1 MIKVKANRFPRVS
14 LAIFLTLCGLSWIH
28 LISDTQMSLIDSD
41 IFASSFE
48 FLGKLVGKGLGRD
61 AAGLSWESWSRA
73 FFLGL
78 TTVKM
83 SILAIGMASLP
94 CLLML
99 TPATRTLVFEN
110 VEGSKKLSNK
120 FFFYVFKGLFTLT
133 RSIPEVVW
141 VMVII
146 FVLRPGIFTGA
157 LALAIHNFG
166 VLGRLS
172 SEVVENMDEG
182 PIRSLRA
189 SGASTLQVL
198 FYGVIP
204 EVLPKFLTYVLYRW
218 EVIIR
223 TTVVVGVLAADGLGR
238 QFRLSMSWFHY
249 DDVGVLI
256 MSYIILVLIVDAV
269 SAILRRLSN

>member
-1 MIKVKANRFPRVS
+1 MIKVKTNSFLRGSFV
-14 LAIFLTLCGLSWIH
+14 IFLALCGLSWVY
-28 LISDTQMSLIDSD
+28 LMSTAHMSVVNDD

-48 FLGKLVGKGLGRD
+48 FVGKLVGKGLGRD

-83 SILAIGMASLP
+83 SILAIGLASLP

-110 VEGSKKLSNK
+110 VEGVRSLINK
-120 FFFYVFKGLFTLT
+120 FFFYLFKGLFTLT
-133 RSIPEVVW
+133 RSIPEVIW
-141 VMVII
+141 AMII
-146 FVLRPGIFTGA
+146 ILILRPGILTGA

-182 PIRSLRA
+182 PVRSLRS
-189 SGASTLQVL
+189 SGASSIQVL
-198 FYGVIP
+198 FYGVMP

-238 QFRLSMSWFHY
+238 EFRLSMSWFHY

-256 MSYIILVLIVDAV
+256 MAYIILVLTVDAV
-269 SAILRRLSN
+269 SAALRRLSN